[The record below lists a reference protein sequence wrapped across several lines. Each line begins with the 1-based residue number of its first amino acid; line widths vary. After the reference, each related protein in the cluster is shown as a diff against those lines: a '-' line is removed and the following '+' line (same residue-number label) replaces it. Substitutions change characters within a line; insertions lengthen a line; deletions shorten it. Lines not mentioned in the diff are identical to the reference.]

1 MQSIIIEK
9 PYQFVPPSRGAFL
22 PVCIQKLGLLDYYLR
37 RYEGIESHEVRG
49 IDHFR
54 ESLRRG
60 DSVLLAPNHCRYAD
74 PLVMGYVAK
83 QAQVLFYAMAS
94 WHLFEQSAWTR
105 WAIRTMGAFSIYREG
120 VDRQSLDTAVEILVS
135 GERPLVVFPE
145 GAVFRTNDRLQ
156 PLLDGV
162 AFLARTAAKKRAK
175 ELEGARVV
183 IHPVAI
189 KYLFGG
195 DLRKTVEPVLA
206 TIEHRLTWNVL
217 PAGDLLGR
225 LQRAVL
231 AILSLKEIEFFGTPQ
246 NGTASERQQRL
257 IDHLLDP
264 LEEEWLGAKQN
275 GPIIPRIKAL
285 RMKLLPEM
293 TTGQLSVDERER
305 RWRQL
310 AAIYL
315 SQQIAAYPADYI
327 VHPTTP
333 TRVLET
339 VERLEEDLT
348 DSCRI
353 HRPFHAI
360 VDIGPAIEV
369 PLERG
374 PRGEEDPVM
383 VALRERLQSQLDR
396 LALEGGYLARS
407 LP

>member
-1 MQSIIIEK
+1 
-9 PYQFVPPSRGAFL
+9 
-22 PVCIQKLGLLDYYLR
+22 
-37 RYEGIESHEVRG
+37 
-49 IDHFR
+49 
-54 ESLRRG
+54 
-60 DSVLLAPNHCRYAD
+60 
-74 PLVMGYVAK
+74 
-83 QAQVLFYAMAS
+83 
-94 WHLFEQSAWTR
+94 
-105 WAIRTMGAFSIYREG
+105 
-120 VDRQSLDTAVEILVS
+120 
-135 GERPLVVFPE
+135 
-145 GAVFRTNDRLQ
+145 
-156 PLLDGV
+156 
-162 AFLARTAAKKRAK
+162 
-175 ELEGARVV
+175 
-183 IHPVAI
+183 
-189 KYLFGG
+189 
-195 DLRKTVEPVLA
+195 
-206 TIEHRLTWNVL
+206 
-217 PAGDLLGR
+217 
-225 LQRAVL
+225 
-231 AILSLKEIEFFGTPQ
+231 
-246 NGTASERQQRL
+246 L